1 VSTGDSKP
9 SADSIRT
16 RSACF
21 FVIKGHLKMAVRA
34 EDIVRNSE
42 VSARVR
48 AGPPARAVPRVT
60 DALKSATFEPQYHDR
75 PLGVDQR
82 HSNPWAAIASAAAR
96 GYVRCFIVQFQKPGQ
111 VSRANPVYPN
121 FRRMRRTLTLNPVF
135 RSTAPQTPVPS
146 SPGTRERF
154 LRPVRAPGVAGA
166 GIAGSSPVP
175 GTSGRHRD
183 GETGIPVRVRE
194 GFTACLAVLG
204 RFSGPWR
211 GLAGRP
217 TSAWCYFAPRAAHRP
232 FYR

>member
-1 VSTGDSKP
+1 
-9 SADSIRT
+9 
-16 RSACF
+16 
-21 FVIKGHLKMAVRA
+21 MAVRA

-60 DALKSATFEPQYHDR
+60 DALKSATFEPQCHDR

-135 RSTAPQTPVPS
+135 RSY
-146 SPGTRERF
+146 RMNMI
-154 LRPVRAPGVAGA
+154 L
-166 GIAGSSPVP
+166 GSTLIRGGSN
-175 GTSGRHRD
+175 RL
-183 GETGIPVRVRE
+183 TG
-194 GFTACLAVLG
+194 GL
-204 RFSGPWR
+204 FSQPMR
-211 GLAGRP
+211 
-217 TSAWCYFAPRAAHRP
+217 
-232 FYR
+232 